1 MYSSSDFEHLF
12 IRYKAEAMPQGE
24 SIQDFCLKN
33 KVPYNLFH
41 KWYKDT
47 RHRIVPVQVEGQQ
60 VEQEPEKGSFSFH
73 PIHGRCFVIPSGEIH
88 DRYPYDRWNAHTATE
103 LKLRG
108 FEEPGGE
115 AGGTMLNITG
125 MTRFYYLQNFHD
137 MRCKYERVLSV
148 IHQQLNREPEEDEVF
163 IVMSKDRR
171 KVRLFAYDCRSFSL
185 YEKRFAS
192 GYKFM
197 QVCRQGEETV
207 YSIQWKDVVVLLQ
220 NPVINQLNIK

>member
-1 MYSSSDFEHLF
+1 MVQGYPTSHCPGTGRRRTSGSRTGTASFNFRPIPGNILF
-12 IRYKAEAMPQGE
+12 I
-24 SIQDFCLKN
+24 
-33 KVPYNLFH
+33 
-41 KWYKDT
+41 
-47 RHRIVPVQVEGQQ
+47 
-60 VEQEPEKGSFSFH
+60 
-73 PIHGRCFVIPSGEIH
+73 PSDEIH

-115 AGGTMLNITG
+115 AGGAMLNVTG
-125 MTRFYYLQNFHD
+125 MHRFYYLRNFHD

-171 KVRLFAYDCRSFSL
+171 KVRLFAYDRRSFSL
-185 YEKRFAS
+185 YEKRFSS

-197 QVCRQGEETV
+197 QVCRQGEGSV
-207 YSIQWKDVVVLLQ
+207 YSIQWKDVVVLLHH
-220 NPVINQLNIK
+220 PVINQLDIR

>member
-1 MYSSSDFEHLF
+1 MVQGYPASHCPGTGG
-12 IRYKAEAMPQGE
+12 RRTGE
-24 SIQDFCLKN
+24 SG
-33 KVPYNLFH
+33 
-41 KWYKDT
+41 T
-47 RHRIVPVQVEGQQ
+47 G
-60 VEQEPEKGSFSFH
+60 KGSFSFRC
-73 PIHGRCFVIPSGEIH
+73 IHGRCLVIPTGEIYGRH
-88 DRYPYDRWNAHTATE
+88 PYDWWNAHTATE

-115 AGGTMLNITG
+115 AGGAMLNVTG
-125 MTRFYYLQNFHD
+125 MNRFYYLRNFHD

-171 KVRLFAYDCRSFSL
+171 KVRLFVYDHRSFSL
-185 YEKRFAS
+185 YEKRFSS

-220 NPVINQLNIK
+220 NPVINSLNIR

>member
-1 MYSSSDFEHLF
+1 
-12 IRYKAEAMPQGE
+12 
-24 SIQDFCLKN
+24 
-33 KVPYNLFH
+33 
-41 KWYKDT
+41 
-47 RHRIVPVQVEGQQ
+47 
-60 VEQEPEKGSFSFH
+60 
-73 PIHGRCFVIPSGEIH
+73 
-88 DRYPYDRWNAHTATE
+88 
-103 LKLRG
+103 
-108 FEEPGGE
+108 
-115 AGGTMLNITG
+115 
-125 MTRFYYLQNFHD
+125 

-197 QVCRQGEETV
+197 QVSV

-220 NPVINQLNIK
+220 HPVINSLNIR